1 MAKIYKSFLFDG
13 KKSEDFD
20 VYITGSAVYDAPDRD
35 VELIDIPGRNGAL
48 VIDRNKFKN
57 ITVTYPAGTYAK
69 DQADFS
75 LKMEALRNFLASRK
89 GYKRLE
95 DEYNLDEFR
104 LGIYKDGLQVDPVL
118 HGKAGQFS
126 LVFDCKPQRYLKS
139 GEASTEFTADGK
151 IFNPTFF
158 DASPLLE
165 VEGRGEIL
173 LNGYPIEIN
182 TDPLGKLPLFADKDR
197 QRSTSQGVTTDTEY
211 GLFGNVPY
219 AAGDQIEVYQSSF
232 MVEYAPPSGG
242 YFVSASVSSETNVK
256 AFEPVINSY
265 LLFQITLA
273 KQTFTEGTAKTVT
286 GSATFSVVSKNS
298 SNQDVAENITINV
311 SLKYDPQAGRYIAAS
326 VSASDGYVTLSNLS
340 PHIGD
345 GYIYSTKTA
354 LNEKLYI
361 DCELGEVYDEN
372 GQSYNNA
379 VSLGADLP
387 VLSPGENVVELAN
400 TIDALRII
408 PRWWRI

>member
-139 GEASTEFTADGK
+139 GEASTEFTADGE
-151 IFNPTFF
+151 IYNPTFF
-158 DASPLLE
+158 DAAPLLE
-165 VEGRGEIL
+165 VEGRGEIV
-173 LNGYPIEIN
+173 LNGFPIEIN
-182 TDPLGKLPLFADKDR
+182 VDPLGELPLFNAVSSGGYAASNVFDD
-197 QRSTSQGVTTDTEY
+197 
-211 GLFGNVPY
+211 VPY
-219 AAGDQIEVYQSSF
+219 ASGDDIHVRGSEWSVEVAVPGSSIYNPTPTGTG
-232 MVEYAPPSGG
+232 VTAVSSLISGG
-242 YFVSASVSSETNVK
+242 SSLKLTAS
-256 AFEPVINSY
+256 
-265 LLFQITLA
+265 LA
-273 KQTFTEGTAKTVT
+273 DAVFTEGTPETKTY
-286 GSATFSVVSKNS
+286 SANVDFTA
-298 SNQDVAENITINV
+298 SNVAYNAAMALSLIYDGDKRIRASMSITLSDNAIRLV
-311 SLKYDPQAGRYIAAS
+311 SLGTKLGAGT
-326 VSASDGYVTLSNLS
+326 VD
-340 PHIGD
+340 
-345 GYIYSTKTA
+345 STKTSVS
-354 LNEKLYI
+354 ETLYI

-387 VLSPGENVVELAN
+387 VLSPGSNDVELAN

>member
-1 MAKIYKSFLFDG
+1 MGNSLTFG
-13 KKSEDFD
+13 PVNSSDFD
-20 VYITGSAVYDAPDRD
+20 VVISGEGVFDAPKKD
-35 VELIDIPGRNGAL
+35 VEKVSIPGRNGDL
-48 VIDRNKFKN
+48 IIDRNRYEN
-57 ITVTYPAGTYAK
+57 ITVSYPAYYYK
-69 DQADFS
+69 PNMFDFRS
-75 LKMEALRNFLASRK
+75 VLDNFRSALASQR
-89 GYKRLE
+89 GYQRLE
-95 DEYNLDEFR
+95 DTFHPDEFR
-104 LGIYKDGLQVDPVL
+104 LGMFADGFEVDPV
-118 HGKAGQFS
+118 KYNTAARFNID
-126 LVFDCKPQRYLKS
+126 FDCKPQRFLKS
-139 GEASTEFTADGK
+139 GEVPQEFDADGS
-151 IFNPTFF
+151 IYNPTHYE
-158 DASPLLE
+158 AAPLLA
-165 VEGRGEIL
+165 VEGRGEIV

-219 AAGDQIEVYQSSF
+219 TAGDQIEVYQSSF

-361 DCELGEVYDEN
+361 DCELGEAYVGD
-372 GQSYNNA
+372 QSYNNA
-379 VSLGADLP
+379 VSLGANLP
-387 VLSPGENVVELAN
+387 RLSPGANTFTLAN
-400 TIDALRII
+400 TIDKLTII